1 MKLFKRLLVLTL
13 VVGLAGAC
21 TKLEES
27 PAPGSD
33 TSGGGG
39 GGGGA
44 TGDPAVYLGVWK
56 QTDRKKDGVSIFD
69 ANNTFT
75 VKLDAAATATW
86 TFTVSGM
93 VLPNENDAYIL
104 KTTPLPATID
114 FIKYGTKEIVTK
126 TGSQIIWQ
134 YNDPNLANALVVETL
149 TKQ

>member
-1 MKLFKRLLVLTL
+1 MKLFKKLLVLTL
-13 VVGLAGAC
+13 VIGLAAAC

-27 PAPGSD
+27 PEPGTD
-33 TSGGGG
+33 TTGGGG
-39 GGGGA
+39 GGGGN

-75 VKLDAAATATW
+75 VKLDASATATW
-86 TFTVSGM
+86 TFTDSG
-93 VLPNENDAYIL
+93 VVQPPISDAYIL

-114 FIKYGTKEIVTK
+114 FIKYGSREIVTK

-134 YNDPNLANALVVETL
+134 WNDPDLANALVVETL

>member
-1 MKLFKRLLVLTL
+1 MKLFNNLLVLTL
-13 VVGLAGAC
+13 VIGLAGAC

-27 PAPGSD
+27 PEPG
-33 TSGGGG
+33 TGTTGGT

-56 QTDRKKDGVSIFD
+56 QTDKKKAGTSIFD

-86 TFTVSGM
+86 TFTDSG
-93 VLPNENDAYIL
+93 VVQPNEPDAYIL

-114 FIKYGTKEIVTK
+114 FVKYGSREIVSK
-126 TGSQIIWQ
+126 TGSLIIWQ
-134 YNDPNLANALVVETL
+134 WNDPKEGGALVEETL